1 MSEESQLREQIC
13 LMAES
18 IYNRGL
24 TGGSSGNIS
33 ARLSDGRMLVTP
45 TGSCFGRLDPGKLT
59 LMDENMNYL
68 SGDKPTKEIPLHSAF
83 YETRFNK
90 DGSKETGAVVHLH
103 SCHSVALSLLPD
115 TDEDNMLPPL
125 TAYGVMKLG
134 KVKLLP
140 YFMPGDP
147 AMGDA
152 IRGLAG
158 KRSAVVLAHHGPVV
172 AGKDLEAA
180 VYATEELEETAKLA
194 LLTRGLNPTVLDQA
208 QINGLVQKFDVQ
220 WD

>member
-1 MSEESQLREQIC
+1 MTPESHLREQIC
-13 LMAES
+13 LLAKSM
-18 IYNRGL
+18 YDRGL

-33 ARLSDGRMLVTP
+33 ARLEDGRLLVTP
-45 TGSCFGRLDPGKLT
+45 TGSCFGRLDPGRLSV
-59 LMDENMNYL
+59 LDDGAHV
-68 SGDKPTKEIPLHSAF
+68 SGDAPTKEVALHAAF
-83 YETRFNK
+83 YDTRP
-90 DGSKETGAVVHLH
+90 TGAVVHLH
-103 SCHSVALSLLPD
+103 SCHSVALSVLPD
-115 TDEDNMLPPL
+115 TDPDNMLPPI

-172 AGKDLEAA
+172 AGKDIEAA
-180 VYATEELEETAKLA
+180 CYAMEELEETAKLA
-194 LLTRGLNPTVLDQA
+194 MMTRGMGARLLDAA
-208 QINGLVQKFDVQ
+208 QIDGLVRKFGVE
-220 WD
+220 WDD

>member
-1 MSEESQLREQIC
+1 MSEEAKIREQIC
-13 LMAES
+13 TMAAS
-18 IYNRGL
+18 IYDRGL

-33 ARLSDGRMLVTP
+33 VRLSDGRLLVTP
-45 TGSCFGRLDPGKLT
+45 TGSCFGRLDPARLSLIDAAGKLV
-59 LMDENMNYL
+59 
-68 SGDKPTKEIPLHSAF
+68 SGDKPTKEMPLHSAF
-83 YETRFNK
+83 YETR
-90 DGSKETGAVVHLH
+90 GTETGAVVHLH

-115 TDEDNMLPPL
+115 TDPDNMLPPL

-194 LLTRGLNPTVLDQA
+194 LLTRGLNPILLDQA
-208 QINGLVQKFDVQ
+208 QINGLITKFEVE